1 MPGPE
6 QRWRAVLRSAAVP
19 ALVFAGAAVAASVGL
34 GLALPHLSKEG
45 AGTVS
50 VLGAVLLALGS
61 VVAVRSARRLL
72 GGTRRRWWALTIPF
86 LLVTA
91 YLSAWSVGQGVAAS
105 LPAHPAL
112 GSRTPGDIGLVF
124 DDVTLRTGDD
134 VDLAGWWVPSRN
146 GAGVAVL
153 HGAGSTRSA
162 ARDQAAVLARAG
174 YGVLLIDARG
184 HGESG
189 GAGMDL
195 GWWGEQDAA
204 AAVDFLVA
212 QPAVAA
218 DRIGLLGLSMGGE
231 EAIGAA
237 GVDPRVRAVVAE
249 GATNRVAAD
258 KEYLDEYGLRG
269 QLQQGIDALTYAVAG
284 LVTGAPEPVEL
295 RDSIRSAAG
304 RGTRF
309 LLVAAG
315 DVETEGLAAERLSEA
330 APDLVEVW
338 TVPGAGHTQGLRT
351 DPAEWSRRVV
361 AFLDDALG
369 GSR

>member
-146 GAGVAVL
+146 GAAVAVL
-153 HGAGSTRSA
+153 HGAGSTRTA
-162 ARDQAAVLARAG
+162 ALDQAAVLARAG

-231 EAIGAA
+231 EAIGTA

-258 KEYLDEYGLRG
+258 KEYLDEYGFRG
-269 QLQQGIDALTYAVAG
+269 RLTYAVAG
-284 LVTGAPEPVEL
+284 LLTAAPEPQEL
-295 RDSIRSAAG
+295 LESVRAAAD

-315 DVETEGLAAERLSEA
+315 DVETERLAAQRLLTA

-338 TVPGAGHTQGLRT
+338 TVPGAGHVQGLRT
-351 DPAEWSRRVV
+351 DPEDWTQRVV
-361 AFLDDALG
+361 GFLDAALVG
-369 GSR
+369 PR

>member
-1 MPGPE
+1 MAGPE
-6 QRWRAVLRSAAVP
+6 QRWRAVLRSAAAP
-19 ALVFAGAAVAASVGL
+19 ALAFAGAAVAASVGL

-45 AGTVS
+45 AGTVG
-50 VLGAVLLALGS
+50 VLGAVLLALGA
-61 VVAVRSARRLL
+61 VAAVRAARRLL
-72 GGTRRRWWALTIPF
+72 GRTRRRWWVLTIPF

-112 GSRTPGDIGLVF
+112 GSRTPADLGLAYE
-124 DDVTLRTGDD
+124 DVSLRTSDG
-134 VDLAGWWVPSRN
+134 VVLAGWWVPTHN
-146 GAGVAVL
+146 GSAVAVL
-153 HGAGSTRSA
+153 HGAGSTRTA
-162 ARDQAAVLARAG
+162 ALDQATVLARAG
-174 YGVLLIDARG
+174 YGVLLVDARG

-189 GAGMDL
+189 GTGMDL
-195 GWWGEQDAA
+195 GWWGERDTA
-204 AAVDFLVA
+204 AAVDFLAA

-258 KEYLDEYGLRG
+258 KGYLDEYGFRG
-269 QLQQGIDALTYAVAG
+269 RIQQRVDGLTYAVAG
-284 LVTGAPEPVEL
+284 LLTAAPEPVEL
-295 RDSIRSAAG
+295 RESIRGAAG

-315 DVETEGLAAERLSEA
+315 DVETEGLAAQRLLAA

-338 TVPGAGHTQGLRT
+338 TVPGAAHVQGLRT
-351 DPAEWSRRVV
+351 DPAGWSQRVIR
-361 AFLDDALG
+361 FLDDALAA
-369 GSR
+369 SR